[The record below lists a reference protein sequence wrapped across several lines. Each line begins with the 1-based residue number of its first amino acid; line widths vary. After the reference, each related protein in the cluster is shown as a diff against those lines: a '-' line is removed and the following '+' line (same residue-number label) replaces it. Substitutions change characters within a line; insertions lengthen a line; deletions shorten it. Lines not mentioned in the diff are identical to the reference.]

1 MARLCLP
8 GLPVYKS
15 PLVPRFKTQPPFQSF
30 PIPPVA
36 RFVFRR
42 NYEVPSHSFA
52 PSPVSIPRAGVRSFK
67 PASGVRSF
75 AQMRIGSRLPVPVRK
90 STPST
95 VPPAPAPTGAGRSLN
110 PSVSR
115 LEERRAA
122 RQARSR
128 PWVSPK
134 SQSQTESREGH
145 LSMSRP
151 SPSNPPRRSL
161 RPALHR
167 PVAVSSQAQRAIG
180 LIDAVLAKPAPASA
194 GVGGRKAK
202 SVKSVRFGETTVV
215 TVSRWIDRREN
226 VFPAPL
232 AAMGH
237 LQGWKVTPLSKPDED
252 GETEKYTTYWGS
264 DSYIMLTSSH
274 SASESCGR
282 YGCAWNRLARIAGLK
297 PTWGPAT
304 VFMAW
309 NRLREQIR
317 QRGGY
322 RLSGWRISCCGIGG
336 A

>member
-8 GLPVYKS
+8 GLPVHKA
-15 PLVPRFKTQPPFQSF
+15 PLAPRFKTQPAFHSF
-30 PIPPVA
+30 PVPPVA

-42 NYEVPSHSFA
+42 NYEVPSHSF
-52 PSPVSIPRAGVRSFK
+52 SPVSIPRTGVRSFK
-67 PASGVRSF
+67 PASGDRSF
-75 AQMRIGSRLPVPVRK
+75 AKMRIGSRLPVPVRT

-95 VPPAPAPTGAGRSLN
+95 VKPAPAATGAGRSLK
-110 PSVSR
+110 PSLSR

-134 SQSQTESREGH
+134 SQSQHESLEGH
-145 LSMSRP
+145 RSMPRP
-151 SPSNPPRRSL
+151 SPPIRPSHSLPPTHPSPSL
-161 RPALHR
+161 RPGSQR
-167 PVAVSSQAQRAIG
+167 PIAPSSKAQRAIR
-180 LIDAVLAKPAPASA
+180 LIDEVLAKSALASA

-202 SVKSVRFGETTVV
+202 LLKSVRFGETTVV
-215 TVSRWIDRREN
+215 PVSRWIDRREN

-232 AAMGH
+232 AALGH

-282 YGCAWNRLARIAGLK
+282 YGCAWNRLACIADQR

-309 NRLREQIR
+309 NKLREQIR

-322 RLSGWRISCCGIGG
+322 RL
-336 A
+336 